1 MEDASQYYKFIPL
14 ILYIVYKIFGGGK
27 KKEQK
32 PKPRPVL
39 QKKTEP
45 KRPSPI
51 EELLRELSG
60 EPEAKLKPVVE
71 TVPQKSKRAKSNKI
85 KIEDHQY
92 DFRPEYEHHAD
103 TGKDIKQIRQEMSD
117 NKLSKS
123 KEVKGSGI
131 DLKQAIIY
139 DAILN
144 RPEY

>member
-1 MEDASQYYKFIPL
+1 M
-14 ILYIVYKIFGGGK
+14 
-27 KKEQK
+27 
-32 PKPRPVL
+32 
-39 QKKTEP
+39 
-45 KRPSPI
+45 
-51 EELLRELSG
+51 
-60 EPEAKLKPVVE
+60 VE